1 MKRRA
6 NGTRRW
12 GRLSRDTLLFLIGL
26 LGIVHETLLTSGPE
40 RPTLLLIFAAF
51 MGLPLALGVDR
62 KGDK

>member
-1 MKRRA
+1 MRPAK
-6 NGTRRW
+6 RW
-12 GRLSRDTLLFLIGL
+12 GRISRDTVLFLIGL

-51 MGLPLALGVDR
+51 MGLPLALGADR